1 MRKVKILSYRD
12 PSQLE
17 YRVNEYVAKY
27 TIHDIQFRSFGV
39 DKSERYSVMIIYD
52 EVESNA

>member
-17 YRVNEYVAKY
+17 YRVNEYIAKY
-27 TIHDIQFRSFGV
+27 PVIDIQFRAFGV
-39 DKSERYSVMIIYD
+39 DKFERYSVMIIYD
-52 EVESNA
+52 EVENDT

>member
-17 YRVNEYVAKY
+17 NRVNEYIAKY
-27 TIHDIQFRSFGV
+27 PVTDIQFRAFCV

-52 EVESNA
+52 EV